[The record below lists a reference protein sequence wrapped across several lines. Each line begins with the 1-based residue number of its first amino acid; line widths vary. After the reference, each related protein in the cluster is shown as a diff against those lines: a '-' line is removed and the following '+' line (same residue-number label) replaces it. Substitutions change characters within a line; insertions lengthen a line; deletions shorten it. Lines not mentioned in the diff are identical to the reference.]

1 MFSKNFRLIIALIN
15 CQLCLFQSIEEID
28 IERTL
33 SKTSKPNILLILADD
48 LGFGDIEGLFS
59 HPTSITPN
67 INALASQS
75 KVFTN
80 FYVASPVCS
89 PSRYYLYF
97 DQFDSWLYVFISI
110 TTKQENTLHQN
121 IQIYFIELLYWLES
135 IHNRPEYTQVYSG
148 RTVLVVFQLRSIQ
161 LLARN

>member
-1 MFSKNFRLIIALIN
+1 MCLKNFILITALIH
-15 CQLCLFQSIEEID
+15 CQLCLSHSNEEID
-28 IERTL
+28 IEKSL

-75 KVFTN
+75 RVFTN

-97 DQFDSWLYVFISI
+97 DQFDSWLYAFISI
-110 TTKQENTLHQN
+110 TTKQENTLHQ
-121 IQIYFIELLYWLES
+121 
-135 IHNRPEYTQVYSG
+135 
-148 RTVLVVFQLRSIQ
+148 SIQ
-161 LLARN
+161 V

>member
-15 CQLCLFQSIEEID
+15 CQLCISQSIEEIE
-28 IERTL
+28 IEKTL

-89 PSRYYLYF
+89 PSRYYVYF
-97 DQFDSWLYVFISI
+97 DHLIVDSM
-110 TTKQENTLHQN
+110 
-121 IQIYFIELLYWLES
+121 LL
-135 IHNRPEYTQVYSG
+135 
-148 RTVLVVFQLRSIQ
+148 FQ
-161 LLARN
+161 

>member
-1 MFSKNFRLIIALIN
+1 MCLKNIILIIALIH
-15 CQLCLFQSIEEID
+15 CQLCLSQSNEEID
-28 IERTL
+28 IEKTL

-48 LGFGDIEGLFS
+48 LGFGDIEGLLS
-59 HPTSITPN
+59 HPTSTTPN

-97 DQFDSWLYVFISI
+97 DQFTSRPYYFTGLEV
-110 TTKQENTLHQN
+110 
-121 IQIYFIELLYWLES
+121 IYGIYE
-135 IHNRPEYTQVYSG
+135 
-148 RTVLVVFQLRSIQ
+148 
-161 LLARN
+161 